1 MIGGT
6 FSAVVERERA
16 MMQGVCYVN
25 GEFVP
30 ANEAKVSVFD
40 RGFTSGE
47 GVYDVT
53 RSFGHRLFKLDEHV
67 ARLYRSL
74 RYTHMDCAL
83 SPEEMSRLSVEVFDR
98 NKYLFGPEDDGV
110 VWQVISRGL
119 VHYRKPPIPET
130 VVIFC
135 VPVAFDEFARNLLEG
150 AMVMTPSTRRTPPQ
164 SLESKAKICNKMNH
178 AMALYEARQVHPKCL
193 PLMLDIDGNIGELNA
208 ANFFFVAD
216 GKLCTSTDR
225 NVLGGI
231 TRAVTMTLAKELG
244 IPVIEGDFTPY
255 DVYVA
260 DEAFYTTTS
269 PTMVPVKSLNGSPI
283 GKTVPGPM
291 TVRLIK
297 AWNKLVGLDIV
308 GQALAHLEERDKQS
322 ALGTWAQLSAA

>member
-1 MIGGT
+1 
-6 FSAVVERERA
+6 
-16 MMQGVCYVN
+16 MMEGVCYVD
-25 GEFVP
+25 GQYVP
-30 ANEAKVSVFD
+30 AAEAKVSVFD

-53 RSFGHRLFKLDEHV
+53 RSFGHKLFKLDEHV

-74 RYTHMDCAL
+74 QYTHITCAL
-83 SPEEMSRLSVEVFDR
+83 SPEQMTQASVEVFER
-98 NKYLFGPEDDGV
+98 NKYLLGPEDDGV
-110 VWQVISRGL
+110 VWQIVSRGL

-135 VPVAFDEFARNLLEG
+135 VPVSFEGFVREYLDG
-150 AMVMTPSTRRTPPQ
+150 AMLMTPSTRRTPPQ

-178 AMALYEARQVHPKCL
+178 AMALHEARQVHPKCL
-193 PLMLDIDGNIGELNA
+193 PLMLDTDGNIGELNA
-208 ANFFFVAD
+208 ANFFFVAG

-225 NVLGGI
+225 NVLGGV
-231 TRAVTMTLAKELG
+231 TRATTITLAKELG
-244 IPVIEGDFTPY
+244 IPVIEGSFTPY

-269 PTMVPVKSLNGSPI
+269 PTLVPVKSLNGTPI
-283 GKTVPGPM
+283 GNSVPGPM

-308 GQALAHLEERDKQS
+308 SQGLAHLEGRDKQA
-322 ALGTWAQLSAA
+322 ALGRWAQLRDA